1 MQRLALLA
9 IPLLVVST
17 PALSADLDG
26 PVYRERDVVIERAP
40 PRVVERERII
50 VRDHYY
56 EPAPVYIEPRAY
68 YAPPAYV
75 DTYYDRPYRRGYAYA
90 GYWAPGTS
98 AVGTG
103 ITTIAAGN
111 PSRNATASRERRHR
125 RRSLR

>member
-26 PVYRERDVVIERAP
+26 PMYRERDVVIERAP

-56 EPAPVYIEPRAY
+56 EPAPVYTEPRAY

-75 DTYYDRPYRRGYAYA
+75 DTYYDRPYAAATLTPAIGVPGISTA
-90 GYWAPGTS
+90 GTITS
-98 AVGTG
+98 RLVTR
-103 ITTIAAGN
+103 
-111 PSRNATASRERRHR
+111 SRNATASRARWHHR
-125 RRSLR
+125 RRSLH